1 MTSMLPVLLVL
12 LELAVLLAPVILPLL
27 GLS

>member
-1 MTSMLPVLLVL
+1 MNSMLPVLLEL